1 VQYFFNIFFILLFQ
15 KYLKVDKILHNFTYM
30 SLCRFD
36 LCSLAADI
44 ISKEFNTPKF
54 TEQGESK
61 DYDRARYLYTWFCF
75 NELNAPQRLIRHTM
89 PCHKYPKTVYQVI
102 RRMYLRRKDQD
113 LKTDL
118 AYIKSRFN
126 VEMQKFES
134 QDIKPRKDGKQLKI
148 FA

>member
-1 VQYFFNIFFILLFQ
+1 
-15 KYLKVDKILHNFTYM
+15 
-30 SLCRFD
+30 
-36 LCSLAADI
+36 
-44 ISKEFNTPKF
+44 
-54 TEQGESK
+54 
-61 DYDRARYLYTWFCF
+61 
-75 NELNAPQRLIRHTM
+75 
-89 PCHKYPKTVYQVI
+89 
-102 RRMYLRRKDQD
+102 MYLRRKDQD

>member
-1 VQYFFNIFFILLFQ
+1 MLIFVF
-15 KYLKVDKILHNFTYM
+15 VD
-30 SLCRFD
+30 SLTRFE
-36 LCSLAADI
+36 LCQIAAEI

-61 DYDRARYLYTWFCF
+61 DYDRSRYLYTWFCF
-75 NELNAPQRLIRHTM
+75 NDLNAPQRLIRHTM

-134 QDIKPRKDGKQLKI
+134 QDIKPRKDGRQLKI
-148 FA
+148 EYQ